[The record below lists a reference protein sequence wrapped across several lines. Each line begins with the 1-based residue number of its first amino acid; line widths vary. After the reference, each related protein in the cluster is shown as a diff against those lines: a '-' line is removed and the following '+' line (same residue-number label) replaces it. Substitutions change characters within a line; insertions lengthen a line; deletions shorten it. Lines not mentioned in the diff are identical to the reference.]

1 MKNTFEA
8 ITREWHQ
15 SKADRWSLR
24 YRDEIIDTFEK
35 DIFPYIGKR
44 PIAEIKPMELL
55 EALRKMEKR
64 GALEK
69 MRKVRQRCGEVF
81 RYAIVTGRANYN
93 PAPDLASAL
102 ATPKKNIF
110 PSLLPMNFPISSKI
124 WRVIPEVSLLRQL
137 LRSLC

>member
-1 MKNTFEA
+1 MSLKNTFEA
-8 ITREWHQ
+8 VAREWHQ
-15 SKADRWSLR
+15 TKADRWSLR

-81 RYAIVTGRANYN
+81 RYAIVTGRADYN

-102 ATPKKNIF
+102 ATPKKYI
-110 PSLLPMNFPISSKI
+110 SLPYC
-124 WRVIPEVSLLRQL
+124 Q
-137 LRSLC
+137 